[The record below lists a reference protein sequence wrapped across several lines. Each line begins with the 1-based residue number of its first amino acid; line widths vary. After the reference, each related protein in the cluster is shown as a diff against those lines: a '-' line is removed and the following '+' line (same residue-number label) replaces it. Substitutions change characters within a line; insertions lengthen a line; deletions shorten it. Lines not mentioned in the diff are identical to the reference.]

1 MRNSVHGPLLRSGLN
16 SSFKALGET
25 GYPVFKMA
33 FQLREAISRLDQGR
47 DLARHLAVPQND
59 QGGDKTDWYSSFP
72 GEVIPW
78 KNATEA
84 ERSAAR
90 LQFNEFK
97 MAVQGLSDQQLTFS
111 PSEKGG
117 DRRIFAK
124 LLKSVIYFPD
134 DEFLF
139 LVNGVL
145 VITFWGFVHR
155 HGEMKEPLH
164 WLSAPAPSPV
174 APKLASVEPIVPI
187 QEPVTRPI
195 ILETVVKR
203 PFRWWRWLLG
213 FFVGLLLIT
222 LLLGLL
228 RGCAPTISAHVPFL
242 STPLS
247 HLPAIPGFST
257 QTPQSDDN
265 LSLPSAHLPTIGSVS
280 TDDHSSPAVVAPSSA
295 AVTSDPPA
303 NASADDNLGQP
314 PSATTPPSAVDS
326 HTQPPALPQVNRQDT
341 GNQTQPPI
349 VPAAGKPL
357 SLPSH
362 LPDGQATFLNG
373 QWRANG
379 GIQDK
384 FNGRPL
390 QLQYHFAEGKG
401 QVSVRQSNGVECHGP
416 ANGAVVKGQLNIDNP
431 EQMTCS
437 DGTHFLVPNI
447 SCSSATAGKTDCLGS
462 NDGEKNFPIRMLQP
476 NS

>member
-1 MRNSVHGPLLRSGLN
+1 
-16 SSFKALGET
+16 
-25 GYPVFKMA
+25 MA

-78 KNATEA
+78 KNATED
-84 ERSAAR
+84 ERSTAR

-97 MAVQGLSDQQLTFS
+97 MAVQGLSEQQLILS
-111 PSEKGG
+111 PSENGG

-155 HGEMKEPLH
+155 HGEIKEPLH
-164 WLSAPAPSPV
+164 WLSAPAPITV
-174 APKLASVEPIVPI
+174 APKLASVEPIMPS
-187 QEPVTRPI
+187 QEPVTKPI
-195 ILETVVKR
+195 ITETVVKR

-228 RGCAPTISAHVPFL
+228 RGCAPTLSAHMPFL

-247 HLPAIPGFST
+247 HLPVIPGLST
-257 QTPQSDDN
+257 QSDVD

-280 TDDHSSPAVVAPSSA
+280 TDDHNFPAVVTPSSDA
-295 AVTSDPPA
+295 LTSESPV
-303 NASADDNLGQP
+303 NTSVGDNSDQQP
-314 PSATTPPSAVDS
+314 SVVTPPSAVAS
-326 HTQPPALPQVNRQDT
+326 HMQPPVLPQNNRQDADS
-341 GNQTQPPI
+341 QTQPPI
-349 VPAAGKPL
+349 VPTAGKPL
-357 SLPSH
+357 SLPNH

-401 QVSVRQSNGVECHGP
+401 EVSVRQSNGVECHGP
-416 ANGAVVKGQLNIDNP
+416 ANGAVEKGQLNINNP